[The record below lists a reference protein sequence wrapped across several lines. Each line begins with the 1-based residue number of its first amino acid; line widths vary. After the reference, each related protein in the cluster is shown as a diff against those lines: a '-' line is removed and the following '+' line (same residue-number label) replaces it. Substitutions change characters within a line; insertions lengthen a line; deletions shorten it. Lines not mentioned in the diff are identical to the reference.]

1 MLLEGEA
8 DGMGEKTMSSGRTLH
23 VLHRG
28 CVLATVLT
36 LTSVLPACTQLT
48 SKADSAWTITG
59 ITQRLAALEILPA
72 SNTLANV
79 VQTVLPSGYQATYA
93 DGIDINQPV
102 DRPAAELSWNDQ
114 VKAVAAAS
122 GLAVRM
128 DGKRVYFEKE
138 AADITSAAVPPKLV
152 DATIMGM
159 PRDGRHRHD
168 APAPLM
174 TPQEAA
180 LLEKAQAAAAASTV
194 APAPAPAVP
203 TATPPATSPVQ
214 SSADIPVQQPA
225 PATQAAVLAPETV
238 PLVIITEEAD
248 PTVPVSASP
257 TPPAVEA
264 VTPDKPITLTPASVE
279 PPQAP
284 VVQEA
289 GKSAAAS
296 PFPAAE
302 KLVASL
308 TANAESAPVEPQK
321 APVSQET
328 EKTTPVNPRLA
339 NITVMGTPEG
349 VRPRADSVVQPAAPE
364 PAPIISPASQ
374 ASVDVPA
381 MTAAPEPAPVASTS
395 SPTPPVA
402 ETVVLAQTHDEPA
415 KAAEAE
421 KPTAEISPEPEK
433 TVPAAGDVAEQSLAE
448 APVAMVPAT
457 PEEQALVNTAPTAPD
472 LSAAVGSNFD
482 ASKGRPVAAVG
493 AWSAERGQT
502 LREVLQGWCER
513 ASVELNWSTNYDFPL
528 KASVSIDD
536 TFENAVRT
544 LLTGFS
550 GASPQPVGRLHRQA
564 NAGSRL
570 LVIETRGNRYED

>member
-264 VTPDKPITLTPASVE
+264 VTPDKPIMLTPASVA
-279 PPQAP
+279 PQQAP
-284 VVQEA
+284 VVGEA
-289 GKSAAAS
+289 EKSAAAS

-349 VRPRADSVVQPAAPE
+349 AKPRADSVAQP
-364 PAPIISPASQ
+364 
-374 ASVDVPA
+374 
-381 MTAAPEPAPVASTS
+381 AAPEPAPVASTS

-402 ETVVLAQTHDEPA
+402 ETVVLAQTQNEPA

-421 KPTAEISPEPEK
+421 KPMAEISPEPEK
-433 TVPAAGDVAEQSLAE
+433 TVSAAGDVAEQSPAE

>member
-1 MLLEGEA
+1 MLLMGETN
-8 DGMGEKTMSSGRTLH
+8 GMGEKTMSSGRTLH

-28 CVLATVLT
+28 CVIATVLT
-36 LTSVLPACTQLT
+36 LTSILPGCAQLT

-79 VQTVLPSGYQATYA
+79 VQMVLPSGYQATYA

-102 DRPAAELSWNDQ
+102 DRPAAELNWDDQ
-114 VKAVAAAS
+114 VKAIAAAS
-122 GLAVRM
+122 GLSVRV
-128 DGKRVYFEKE
+128 DGKRVYFEKG
-138 AADITSAAVPPKLV
+138 AADAVSASVPPKLV

-180 LLEKAQAAAAASTV
+180 LLEKAQAAAAAAASV
-194 APAPAPAVP
+194 PAPTPTPTPVPATVP
-203 TATPPATSPVQ
+203 PAETPPEVPPVQ
-214 SSADIPVQQPA
+214 SSADVPVQEAA
-225 PATQAAVLAPETV
+225 PAAVLAPETV
-238 PLVIITEEAD
+238 PLVIITEED
-248 PTVPVSASP
+248 SSVPASASP
-257 TPPAVEA
+257 TPPAVE
-264 VTPDKPITLTPASVE
+264 VGTPDKPITLTPAPVVE
-279 PPQAP
+279 PQQTPADR
-284 VVQEA
+284 EA
-289 GKSAAAS
+289 GKSASAS

-308 TANAESAPVEPQK
+308 TASAESVPVEPQK
-321 APVSQET
+321 APVSQST
-328 EKTTPVNPRLA
+328 EKAAPVNPRLA

-349 VRPRADSVVQPAAPE
+349 AKPRVDGVAQPAAPG
-364 PAPIISPASQ
+364 
-374 ASVDVPA
+374 SVL
-381 MTAAPEPAPVASTS
+381 VASTA

-402 ETVVLAQTHDEPA
+402 EPAAPAQTQDEPA
-415 KAAEAE
+415 EAAG
-421 KPTAEISPEPEK
+421 PEK
-433 TVPAAGDVAEQSLAE
+433 TVSAAGDVAEQSPAE

-457 PEEQALVNTAPTAPD
+457 PEEQALASAAPTAPD

-482 ASKGRPVAAVG
+482 TSKGRPVGAVG

>member
-1 MLLEGEA
+1 MLLTGEA

-48 SKADSAWTITG
+48 SKADSAWTLTG

-114 VKAVAAAS
+114 VKAVATAS

-138 AADITSAAVPPKLV
+138 AAGVMSASVPPKLV

-180 LLEKAQAAAAASTV
+180 LLEKAQAAAAS
-194 APAPAPAVP
+194 APAPTTAVP
-203 TATPPATSPVQ
+203 SAEPPPVQ
-214 SSADIPVQQPA
+214 SSADVPVPQAA
-225 PATQAAVLAPETV
+225 PPPQAAVLAPETE
-238 PLVIITEEAD
+238 PLVIITEEVQA
-248 PTVPVSASP
+248 VPVSASP
-257 TPPAVEA
+257 TPPAVETVA
-264 VTPDKPITLTPASVE
+264 ADRPITLTPASVE
-279 PPQAP
+279 PPQTP

-302 KLVASL
+302 KLVAAL

-321 APVSQET
+321 TPVSPET

-349 VRPRADSVVQPAAPE
+349 VKPRADSVAQP
-364 PAPIISPASQ
+364 
-374 ASVDVPA
+374 
-381 MTAAPEPAPVASTS
+381 AAPEPAPVASIS

-402 ETVVLAQTHDEPA
+402 ETVVLAQAHDEPV
-415 KAAEAE
+415 KAAEPV
-421 KPTAEISPEPEK
+421 KPIAEISPEPEK
-433 TVPAAGDVAEQSLAE
+433 TVPAAGNVAENGNVAEKNPAE

-457 PEEQALVNTAPTAPD
+457 PEEQALASAAPTAPD

-482 ASKGRPVAAVG
+482 TSKGRPVVAVG